1 MIFTQLVKAL
11 CLCSLLLV
19 PFTVGQNTSEHE
31 FNKRR
36 TLSIGI
42 IIFDGFEPIE
52 VWGPLEY
59 LTSLSAFYKMTLSII
74 SYQKGPVKGTV
85 SARLQPHLGGDFGST
100 LGAETAVTHTFADA
114 PALDVILI
122 PGGTGVINATL
133 SNRTEIEEFL
143 IRRADQA
150 EYILGLSFGVTHL
163 ARSGLLNSKRATT
176 NKSGYQW
183 IVNYGPE
190 VNWVPQARWV
200 VDGKFWTASG
210 MMASLDMTYAW
221 LSHVYGAEGP
231 VNQQTNSIEYAPHLD
246 SSWDPYAVVFN
257 VPGANASRPSQD
269 CVGPIGR

>member
-1 MIFTQLVKAL
+1 MIFTQLAKAL
-11 CLCSLLLV
+11 CLWSLLLV
-19 PFTVGQNTSEHE
+19 PFTVGQNTSDHE
-31 FNKRR
+31 SNKNR

-59 LTSLSAFYKMTLSII
+59 LTTLSAFYKMTLSII

-85 SARLQPHLGGDFGST
+85 I
-100 LGAETAVTHTFADA
+100 THTFADA
-114 PALDVILI
+114 PALDVILV

-143 IRRADQA
+143 VRRADQA

-183 IVNYGPE
+183 IVGYGPE

-231 VNQQTNSIEYAPHLD
+231 VNQQTNGIEYAPHLD
-246 SSWDPYAVVFN
+246 SSWDPYAVIFN

-269 CVGPIGR
+269 CVGPIGT